1 MSLLTDPRFHKLQD
15 WADYTVFNLEK
26 YGPIPRLMNEGE
38 WQNWGAGIIGING
51 ISQQNPPSPYDYTD
65 WREWAYRFYEM
76 LN

>member
-15 WADYTVFNLEK
+15 WADYTVFDLEK
-26 YGPIPRLMNEGE
+26 YGPIARLENENE

-51 ISQQNPPSPYDYTD
+51 ISQQNPPSPYGYAD

-76 LN
+76 LD